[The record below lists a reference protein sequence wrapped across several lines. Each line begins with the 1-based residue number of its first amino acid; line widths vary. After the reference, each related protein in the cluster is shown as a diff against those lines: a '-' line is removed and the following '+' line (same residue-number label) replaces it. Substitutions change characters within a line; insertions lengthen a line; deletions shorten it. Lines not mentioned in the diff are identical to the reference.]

1 MFTTKV
7 NQHTG
12 EEEGTGLGMW
22 IIKSIVNDNDGTVRL
37 LYPQNG
43 GFGILI
49 TFPVKFIRSYG
60 VQ

>member
-1 MFTTKV
+1 
-7 NQHTG
+7 
-12 EEEGTGLGMW
+12 MW

-60 VQ
+60 VNKYFILYIDRKQR